1 MPLTPQ
7 LEGRS
12 MRVSFDSN
20 AWEKIFDP
28 SDTLCASIRAAL
40 ASSAIKGFICEAG
53 FRIEA
58 ITKADRA
65 TYFTQPYMDT
75 RLDGIVMRD
84 GKPHVQVS
92 FGPDDTRHPGLPSV
106 QADKLRRA
114 LSTGLLLMRSS
125 PWMGLPAPPEIRNPK
140 VFVSETRE
148 GAHEREQRQIDAMAL
163 IEARGVG
170 KAAFDAVGG
179 CWGLSAMPPSD
190 EKKVR
195 TACAEWADG
204 ELVGAHIAYQHDIL
218 CTNDRARTAGTSI
231 FDLAN
236 RAWLTTHFGV
246 VFRTLDELVAEI
258 TN

>member
-1 MPLTPQ
+1 
-7 LEGRS
+7 

-125 PWMGLPAPPEIRNPK
+125 PWMGLPAHRKFGILRYLSQKRGK
-140 VFVSETRE
+140 VHMSVSN
-148 GAHEREQRQIDAMAL
+148 
-163 IEARGVG
+163 G
-170 KAAFDAVGG
+170 KSMP
-179 CWGLSAMPPSD
+179 WLSS
-190 EKKVR
+190 R
-195 TACAEWADG
+195 
-204 ELVGAHIAYQHDIL
+204 
-218 CTNDRARTAGTSI
+218 R
-231 FDLAN
+231 
-236 RAWLTTHFGV
+236 V
-246 VFRTLDELVAEI
+246 V
-258 TN
+258 

>member
-1 MPLTPQ
+1 
-7 LEGRS
+7 

-40 ASSAIKGFICEAG
+40 ARRAIEGFICEAG

-58 ITKADRA
+58 ITKDDRA
-65 TYFTQPYMDT
+65 TYFAKPYMDT
-75 RLDGIVMRD
+75 RFDGMVMRD
-84 GKPHVQVS
+84 GQPHIQVS

-114 LSTGLLLMRSS
+114 LSTGLLLMRGS
-125 PWMGLPAPPEIRNPK
+125 PWMGLPVPPEIGDPQI
-140 VFVSETRE
+140 FVSETRE
-148 GAHEREQRQIDAMAL
+148 GAHEREQRQIDALAL
-163 IEARGVG
+163 IETRGVG

-179 CWGLSAMPPSD
+179 WRLSAMPPSD

-231 FDLAN
+231 FDLTN

-246 VFRTLDELVAEI
+246 VFKTLDELIAEI